1 MGICLIHM
9 TFPLNKTTTIQ
20 QWQAV
25 ITMIAVMKILIWRR
39 RGEGQ
44 ITTMKYT
51 IFISLYQY
59 KYNISFNMSY
69 LKLRMAHNHIV
80 FT

>member
-25 ITMIAVMKILIWRR
+25 ITVMAAMKILIWKR

-59 KYNISFNMSY
+59 KYNISFNMY
-69 LKLRMAHNHIV
+69 YQKLIMMHNNIV
-80 FT
+80 LT